1 MAAGF
6 EQRTRRGRVDEG
18 AGAQASAPAA
28 AGATGAAGA
37 AMPADA
43 AVPLVPAGAGAAV
56 PAAGAAASLAS
67 AGAGAPAPLVPAT
80 DAWGD
85 AIAAAPETHP
95 RAEAR
100 RARRG
105 GGRAGAA
112 ARVRRAGTLARG
124 RHRRGQGWCC
134 SLARYLGESA
144 AVDVVGFC
152 SRDEAHAHE
161 AVEFAGG
168 TVFASPVEAARAAN
182 LLLVTTPDT
191 SIAGVWDKLERAA
204 RAGELSLRDKLV
216 VHCSGAL
223 ASSVFAGARELGA
236 HVCSAHPFYAVSSR
250 FDCWREL
257 GRASFTLEGDD
268 WAVDLMAGLL
278 RARGNKVS
286 RIAAGAKTRY
296 HAAAVMASN
305 LVVGLYDMAAG
316 ELVRCGFDRAEAE
329 AALAPLFLGNAE
341 HIAKDGV
348 EASLTG
354 PAVRGD
360 HTTIDA
366 HLSCLEG
373 RDRQAYQLL
382 TEQLVDIV
390 RRRAAEG

>member
-6 EQRTRRGRVDEG
+6 EQRTRRGLVEEG
-18 AGAQASAPAA
+18 AGAGAPAPSPVAAGVAA
-28 AGATGAAGA
+28 AGGA
-37 AMPADA
+37 AMP
-43 AVPLVPAGAGAAV
+43 
-56 PAAGAAASLAS
+56 LAS
-67 AGAGAPAPLVPAT
+67 AGAGAPAPLVPAA

-85 AIAAAPETHP
+85 AIAAAPERIPAPKH
-95 RAEAR
+95 
-100 RARRG
+100 
-105 GGRAGAA
+105 A
-112 ARVRRAGTLARG
+112 ARATAEGAPVPPRVCAGPGRLRLAVVG
-124 RHRRGQGWCC
+124 AGKVGC
-134 SLARYLGESA
+134 SLGRYLGESA

-152 SRDEAHAHE
+152 SHDEAHARE

-168 TVFASPVEAARAAN
+168 AVFASPIEAARAAN

-191 SIAGVWDKLERAA
+191 SIADVWAELARAA

-223 ASSVFAGARELGA
+223 ASGIFAGARELGA
-236 HVCSAHPFYAVSSR
+236 HVCSAHPLYAVSSR
-250 FDCWREL
+250 FDCWREF

-268 WAVDLMAGLL
+268 WAVGLMAGLL
-278 RARGNKVS
+278 RARGNQVS

-305 LVVGLYDMAAG
+305 LVVGLFDMAAG
-316 ELVRCGFDRAEAE
+316 ELVRCGFDRVGAE

-360 HTTIDA
+360 HATIDA
-366 HLSCLEG
+366 HLARLEG

-390 RRRAAEG
+390 RRRATEG

>member
-1 MAAGF
+1 MAAWF
-6 EQRTRRGRVDEG
+6 EQRTRRGLVDEG
-18 AGAQASAPAA
+18 AGADAPVPSPAA
-28 AGATGAAGA
+28 AGAAPAGGAAGA
-37 AMPADA
+37 A
-43 AVPLVPAGAGAAV
+43 GAT
-56 PAAGAAASLAS
+56 AGAAA
-67 AGAGAPAPLVPAT
+67 PLVPVVDT
-80 DAWGD
+80 WGD
-85 AIAAAPETHP
+85 AIAAAPERIPAPKH
-95 RAEAR
+95 
-100 RARRG
+100 
-105 GGRAGAA
+105 A
-112 ARVRRAGTLARG
+112 ARGASKDTPVPPRVCAGPGRLRLAVVG
-124 RHRRGQGWCC
+124 AGKVGC
-134 SLARYLGESA
+134 SLGRYLGESA
-144 AVDVVGFC
+144 AVDVAGFC
-152 SRDEAHAHE
+152 SRNEAHARE

-168 TVFASPVEAARAAN
+168 SVFASPIEAARAAS
-182 LLLVTTPDT
+182 LILVTTPDGA
-191 SIAGVWDKLERAA
+191 IADVWNELARAA
-204 RAGELSLRDKLV
+204 RAGEISLRDKLV

-236 HVCSAHPFYAVSSR
+236 HVCSAHPLYAVSSR

-278 RARGNKVS
+278 RARGNQVS

-305 LVVGLYDMAAG
+305 LVLGLYDMAAG

-341 HIAKDGV
+341 HIAEDGV

-360 HTTIDA
+360 HATIDA
-366 HLSCLEG
+366 HLACLEG

-390 RRRAAEG
+390 RRRAAEARPLA

>member
-18 AGAQASAPAA
+18 AGAGAPA
-28 AGATGAAGA
+28 
-37 AMPADA
+37 
-43 AVPLVPAGAGAAV
+43 
-56 PAAGAAASLAS
+56 PAAGAAAPAADAAVPLAS
-67 AGAGAPAPLVPAT
+67 AGAGAPAPLAPVV

-85 AIAAAPETHP
+85 AIAAAPERIPAPKHAVRTAVEGAPVPP
-95 RAEAR
+95 RVCA
-100 RARRG
+100 G
-105 GGRAGAA
+105 PGRLRLAVVGAGK
-112 ARVRRAGTLARG
+112 VG
-124 RHRRGQGWCC
+124 C

-144 AVDVVGFC
+144 AVDVVGFF
-152 SRDEAHAHE
+152 SRDEAHARE

-168 TVFASPVEAARAAN
+168 AVFASPIEAARAAN

-191 SIAGVWDKLERAA
+191 SIADVWDELARAA

-316 ELVRCGFDRAEAE
+316 ELVRCGFDRAEAG

-360 HTTIDA
+360 HATIDA
-366 HLSCLEG
+366 HLACLEG

-390 RRRAAEG
+390 RRRAAETGLLA

>member
-6 EQRTRRGRVDEG
+6 EQGTRRGLVEEG
-18 AGAQASAPAA
+18 AGAGAPA
-28 AGATGAAGA
+28 
-37 AMPADA
+37 
-43 AVPLVPAGAGAAV
+43 
-56 PAAGAAASLAS
+56 PAAGAAAPAAGAAVPLAS
-67 AGAGAPAPLVPAT
+67 AGAGAPATLAPVV

-85 AIAAAPETHP
+85 AIAAAPERIPAPKH
-95 RAEAR
+95 
-100 RARRG
+100 
-105 GGRAGAA
+105 A
-112 ARVRRAGTLARG
+112 ARTAVEGAPVPPRVCAGPGRLRLAVVG
-124 RHRRGQGWCC
+124 AGKVGC

-144 AVDVVGFC
+144 AVDVVGFF
-152 SRDEAHAHE
+152 SRDEAHARK

-168 TVFASPVEAARAAN
+168 AVFASPIEAARAAN

-191 SIAGVWDKLERAA
+191 TIADVWDELARAA
-204 RAGELSLRDKLV
+204 HAGEVSLRDKLV

-223 ASSVFAGARELGA
+223 SSSVFAGARELGA
-236 HVCSAHPFYAVSSR
+236 HVCSAHPLYAVSSR

-278 RARGNKVS
+278 RARGNQVS
-286 RIAAGAKTRY
+286 RIAARAKTRY

-316 ELVRCGFDRAEAE
+316 ELVRCGFDRTEAE

-341 HIAKDGV
+341 HIAADGI

-366 HLSCLEG
+366 HLARLDG

-382 TEQLVDIV
+382 TEQLVGIV
-390 RRRAAEG
+390 RRRAAEAGSRA

>member
-6 EQRTRRGRVDEG
+6 EQRTRRGHVDEG
-18 AGAQASAPAA
+18 AGAQAPAAAGA
-28 AGATGAAGA
+28 AGATGAGGA
-37 AMPADA
+37 AA
-43 AVPLVPAGAGAAV
+43 
-56 PAAGAAASLAS
+56 PAAGAAAPLVS
-67 AGAGAPAPLVPAT
+67 AGAGAAAPLVPVT

-85 AIAAAPETHP
+85 AIAAAPERIPAP
-95 RAEAR
+95 RHAAR
-100 RARRG
+100 
-105 GGRAGAA
+105 AA
-112 ARVRRAGTLARG
+112 AEGATVPPRVCAGPG
-124 RHRRGQGWCC
+124 RLRMAVIGAGKVGC

-152 SRDEAHAHE
+152 SRDEAHARE

-168 TVFASPVEAARAAN
+168 AVFASPVEAARAAN

-191 SIAGVWDKLERAA
+191 SIADVWDELARAA
-204 RAGELSLRDKLV
+204 RAGEVSLRDKLV

-223 ASSVFAGARELGA
+223 ASGVFAGARELGA
-236 HVCSAHPFYAVSSR
+236 HVCSAHPLYAVSSR

-360 HTTIDA
+360 HATIDA
-366 HLSCLEG
+366 HLARLEG

-382 TEQLVDIV
+382 TEQLLDIV
-390 RRRAAEG
+390 RRRAAEAGPQA

>member
-1 MAAGF
+1 
-6 EQRTRRGRVDEG
+6 
-18 AGAQASAPAA
+18 
-28 AGATGAAGA
+28 
-37 AMPADA
+37 MPA
-43 AVPLVPAGAGAAV
+43 V
-56 PAAGAAASLAS
+56 
-67 AGAGAPAPLVPAT
+67 

-85 AIAAAPETHP
+85 AIAAAPERIPAPKH
-95 RAEAR
+95 
-100 RARRG
+100 
-105 GGRAGAA
+105 A
-112 ARVRRAGTLARG
+112 ARTAAEGAPVPPRVCAGPGRLRLAVVG
-124 RHRRGQGWCC
+124 AGKVGC
-134 SLARYLGESA
+134 SLGRYLGESA

-152 SRDEAHAHE
+152 SRDEAHARE

-168 TVFASPVEAARAAN
+168 SVFASPVEAARAAN

-191 SIAGVWDKLERAA
+191 TIADVWAELARAA
-204 RAGELSLRDKLV
+204 RTGEVSLRDKLV

-236 HVCSAHPFYAVSSR
+236 HVCSAHPLYAVSSR
-250 FDCWREL
+250 FGCWREL

-278 RARGNKVS
+278 RARGNQVT
-286 RIAAGAKTRY
+286 RVAAGAKTRY

-348 EASLTG
+348 KASLTG

-360 HTTIDA
+360 HATIDA
-366 HLSCLEG
+366 HLACLEG

-382 TEQLVDIV
+382 TAQLVDIV
-390 RRRAAEG
+390 RRRAAEAGPLA

>member
-1 MAAGF
+1 MRHGL
-6 EQRTRRGRVDEG
+6 VDEG
-18 AGAQASAPAA
+18 
-28 AGATGAAGA
+28 
-37 AMPADA
+37 
-43 AVPLVPAGAGAAV
+43 
-56 PAAGAAASLAS
+56 
-67 AGAGAPAPLVPAT
+67 AGAGAPAPSPAAAGAAVPAPAAVPFVPVT

-85 AIAAAPETHP
+85 AIAAAPERIPAPKH
-95 RAEAR
+95 
-100 RARRG
+100 
-105 GGRAGAA
+105 A
-112 ARVRRAGTLARG
+112 ARATSKDAPVPPRVCAGPGRLRLAVVG
-124 RHRRGQGWCC
+124 AGKVGC
-134 SLARYLGESA
+134 SLGRYLGESA
-144 AVDVVGFC
+144 AVDVAGFC
-152 SRDEAHAHE
+152 SRDDAHARE

-168 TVFASPVEAARAAN
+168 SVFASPVEAARAAS
-182 LLLVTTPDT
+182 LILVTTPDT
-191 SIAGVWDKLERAA
+191 SIADVWDELARAA
-204 RAGELSLRDKLV
+204 RAGEVSLRDKLV

-236 HVCSAHPFYAVSSR
+236 HVCSAHPLYAVSSR

-278 RARGNKVS
+278 RARGNQVS

-305 LVVGLYDMAAG
+305 LVVGLYDMAADK
-316 ELVRCGFDRAEAE
+316 LVRCGFDRAEAE
-329 AALAPLFLGNAE
+329 VALAPLFLGNAE
-341 HIAKDGV
+341 HVAEDGV

-366 HLSCLEG
+366 HLACLEG
-373 RDRQAYQLL
+373 RDRQVYQLL

-390 RRRAAEG
+390 RRRATGA

>member
-1 MAAGF
+1 MPPRVCAGP
-6 EQRTRRGRVDEG
+6 GRLRLAVIG
-18 AGAQASAPAA
+18 AGK
-28 AGATGAAGA
+28 AG
-37 AMPADA
+37 
-43 AVPLVPAGAGAAV
+43 
-56 PAAGAAASLAS
+56 
-67 AGAGAPAPLVPAT
+67 
-80 DAWGD
+80 
-85 AIAAAPETHP
+85 
-95 RAEAR
+95 
-100 RARRG
+100 
-105 GGRAGAA
+105 
-112 ARVRRAGTLARG
+112 
-124 RHRRGQGWCC
+124 C

-152 SRDEAHAHE
+152 SRDEAHARE

-168 TVFASPVEAARAAN
+168 AVFASPVEAARAAN

-191 SIAGVWDKLERAA
+191 TIAEVWEELAHA
-204 RAGELSLRDKLV
+204 TRAGKLSLRDKLV
-216 VHCSGAL
+216 AHCSGAL
-223 ASSVFAGARELGA
+223 ASGVFAGARELGA
-236 HVCSAHPFYAVSSR
+236 HVCSAHPLYAVSSR

-278 RARGNKVS
+278 RARGNQVS

-305 LVVGLYDMAAG
+305 LVVGLFDMAAG

-366 HLSCLEG
+366 HLACLDE

-382 TEQLVDIV
+382 TEQLIDIV
-390 RRRAAEG
+390 RRRAAEAGPLA

>member
-6 EQRTRRGRVDEG
+6 EQKTRRGLVGEG
-18 AGAQASAPAA
+18 
-28 AGATGAAGA
+28 
-37 AMPADA
+37 
-43 AVPLVPAGAGAAV
+43 
-56 PAAGAAASLAS
+56 
-67 AGAGAPAPLVPAT
+67 AGAGAPAPAAAVAGGAEVPAAGVAVPAPAAAPFVPVA

-85 AIAAAPETHP
+85 AIAAAPERIPAPKH
-95 RAEAR
+95 
-100 RARRG
+100 
-105 GGRAGAA
+105 A
-112 ARVRRAGTLARG
+112 ARAASKNAPVPPRVCAGPGRLRLAVVG
-124 RHRRGQGWCC
+124 AGKVGC
-134 SLARYLGESA
+134 SLGRYLGESA
-144 AVDVVGFC
+144 AVDVAGFC
-152 SRDEAHAHE
+152 SRDEAHARE

-168 TVFASPVEAARAAN
+168 SVFASPIEAARAAS
-182 LLLVTTPDT
+182 LILVTTPDT
-191 SIAGVWDKLERAA
+191 SIADVWNELARAA
-204 RAGELSLRDKLV
+204 RTGEVSLRDKLV

-223 ASSVFAGARELGA
+223 ASSVFTGARELGA
-236 HVCSAHPFYAVSSR
+236 HVCSAHPLYAVSSR

-278 RARGNKVS
+278 RARGNQVS

-341 HIAKDGV
+341 HVAEDGV

-366 HLSCLEG
+366 HLACLEG

-390 RRRAAEG
+390 RRHATGA

>member
-6 EQRTRRGRVDEG
+6 EQRTRRGRGDEG
-18 AGAQASAPAA
+18 AGAGAPA
-28 AGATGAAGA
+28 
-37 AMPADA
+37 
-43 AVPLVPAGAGAAV
+43 
-56 PAAGAAASLAS
+56 PAAGAADAAGAAAPLAS
-67 AGAGAPAPLVPAT
+67 ADAGAPAPLVPAA

-85 AIAAAPETHP
+85 AIAAAPERIPAPKH
-95 RAEAR
+95 
-100 RARRG
+100 
-105 GGRAGAA
+105 A
-112 ARVRRAGTLARG
+112 ARATAEGAPVPPRVCAGPGRLRLAVVG
-124 RHRRGQGWCC
+124 AGKVGC
-134 SLARYLGESA
+134 SLGRYLGESA

-152 SRDEAHAHE
+152 SRDEAHARE

-168 TVFASPVEAARAAN
+168 AAFASPIEAARAAN
-182 LLLVTTPDT
+182 LLLVTTADA
-191 SIAGVWDKLERAA
+191 SIADVWNELARAA

-236 HVCSAHPFYAVSSR
+236 HVCSAHPLYAMSSR

-278 RARGNKVS
+278 RARGNQVS

-296 HAAAVMASN
+296 HTAAVMASN
-305 LVVGLYDMAAG
+305 LVVGLFDMAVG

-360 HTTIDA
+360 HATIDA
-366 HLSCLEG
+366 HLACLEG

-390 RRRAAEG
+390 RRRAAEAGPLA

>member
-6 EQRTRRGRVDEG
+6 EQGTRRGLVEEG
-18 AGAQASAPAA
+18 AGAGAPAPAA
-28 AGATGAAGA
+28 S
-37 AMPADA
+37 
-43 AVPLVPAGAGAAV
+43 AAV
-56 PAAGAAASLAS
+56 PAAGAAVPLAS
-67 AGAGAPAPLVPAT
+67 AGAGASATLVPAV

-85 AIAAAPETHP
+85 AIAAAPERIPAPKH
-95 RAEAR
+95 AAR
-100 RARRG
+100 
-105 GGRAGAA
+105 AA
-112 ARVRRAGTLARG
+112 AGDAPVPPRVCAGPG
-124 RHRRGQGWCC
+124 RLRVAVVGAGKVGC
-134 SLARYLGESA
+134 SLARYLGEST

-152 SRDEAHAHE
+152 SRDEVHARE
-161 AVEFAGG
+161 AAEFAGG
-168 TVFASPVEAARAAN
+168 SVFASPIEAARAAN

-191 SIAGVWDKLERAA
+191 TIADVWDELARAA
-204 RAGELSLRDKLV
+204 HAGEVSLRDKLV

-223 ASSVFAGARELGA
+223 SSSVFAGARELGA
-236 HVCSAHPFYAVSSR
+236 HVCSAHPLYAVSSR

-278 RARGNKVS
+278 RARGNQVS
-286 RIAAGAKTRY
+286 RIAARAKTRY

-305 LVVGLYDMAAG
+305 LVAGLYDMAAG
-316 ELVRCGFDRAEAE
+316 ELVRCGFDRTEAE

-341 HIAKDGV
+341 HIAADGI

-366 HLSCLEG
+366 HLACLDG

-390 RRRAAEG
+390 RRRAAEAGSRA

>member
-1 MAAGF
+1 MAAWL
-6 EQRTRRGRVDEG
+6 EQKTRRGHVDEG
-18 AGAQASAPAA
+18 AGAGAPAPSPAA
-28 AGATGAAGA
+28 AGATGAAA
-37 AMPADA
+37 
-43 AVPLVPAGAGAAV
+43 
-56 PAAGAAASLAS
+56 PAASAAAPLAS
-67 AGAGAPAPLVPAT
+67 AGAGAPAPLVPVV

-85 AIAAAPETHP
+85 AIAAAPERIPAP
-95 RAEAR
+95 RHAAR
-100 RARRG
+100 
-105 GGRAGAA
+105 AA
-112 ARVRRAGTLARG
+112 AGGAPVPPRVCAGPG
-124 RHRRGQGWCC
+124 RLRVAVVGAGKVGC
-134 SLARYLGESA
+134 SLGRYLGESA
-144 AVDVVGFC
+144 AVDVAGFY
-152 SRDEAHAHE
+152 SRDEAHARE

-168 TVFASPVEAARAAN
+168 SVFASPIEAVRAAN

-191 SIAGVWDKLERAA
+191 TIADVWDELARAA
-204 RAGELSLRDKLV
+204 HAGEVSLRDKLV

-223 ASSVFAGARELGA
+223 SSSVFAGARELGA
-236 HVCSAHPFYAVSSR
+236 HVCSAHPLYAVSSR
-250 FDCWREL
+250 FHCWREL

-278 RARGNKVS
+278 RARGNQVS

-341 HIAKDGV
+341 HIAADGI

-354 PAVRGD
+354 PTVRGD
-360 HTTIDA
+360 HATIDA
-366 HLSCLEG
+366 HLACLEG

-390 RRRAAEG
+390 RRRAAEAGPLA

>member
-6 EQRTRRGRVDEG
+6 EQRTRRGHVDEG
-18 AGAQASAPAA
+18 AGAGAPVPSPATAGAAGVPAPSPAA
-28 AGATGAAGA
+28 AGAAG
-37 AMPADA
+37 A
-43 AVPLVPAGAGAAV
+43 AVPLVPAV
-56 PAAGAAASLAS
+56 
-67 AGAGAPAPLVPAT
+67 

-85 AIAAAPETHP
+85 AIAAAPERIPAPKH
-95 RAEAR
+95 
-100 RARRG
+100 
-105 GGRAGAA
+105 A
-112 ARVRRAGTLARG
+112 ARTAAEGAPVPPRVCAGPG
-124 RHRRGQGWCC
+124 RLRVAVVGAGKVGC
-134 SLARYLGESA
+134 SLGRYLGESA

-152 SRDEAHAHE
+152 SRDEAHARE

-168 TVFASPVEAARAAN
+168 AVFASPVEAARAAN

-191 SIAGVWDKLERAA
+191 SIADVWDELARAA
-204 RAGELSLRDKLV
+204 RAGEVSLRDKLV

-223 ASSVFAGARELGA
+223 SSSVFAGARELGA
-236 HVCSAHPFYAVSSR
+236 HVCSAHPLYAVSSR
-250 FDCWREL
+250 FDCWCEL

-268 WAVDLMAGLL
+268 WAVDLMTGLL
-278 RARGNKVS
+278 RARGNQVS

-360 HTTIDA
+360 HATIDA
-366 HLSCLEG
+366 HLACLEG

-390 RRRAAEG
+390 RRRAAEAESRA

>member
-1 MAAGF
+1 M
-6 EQRTRRGRVDEG
+6 
-18 AGAQASAPAA
+18 AA
-28 AGATGAAGA
+28 AG
-37 AMPADA
+37 A
-43 AVPLVPAGAGAAV
+43 AVPLVPAV
-56 PAAGAAASLAS
+56 
-67 AGAGAPAPLVPAT
+67 

-85 AIAAAPETHP
+85 AIAAAPERIP
-95 RAEAR
+95 APKR
-100 RARRG
+100 
-105 GGRAGAA
+105 AA
-112 ARVRRAGTLARG
+112 AEGAPVPPRVCAGPGRLRLAVVG
-124 RHRRGQGWCC
+124 AGKVGC
-134 SLARYLGESA
+134 SLGRYLGESA

-152 SRDEAHAHE
+152 SHNEAHARE

-168 TVFASPVEAARAAN
+168 AVFASPVEAARAAN

-191 SIAGVWDKLERAA
+191 MIADVWAELARAA
-204 RAGELSLRDKLV
+204 HVGEVSLRDKLV

-223 ASSVFAGARELGA
+223 ASGVFAGARELGVHA
-236 HVCSAHPFYAVSSR
+236 CSAHPLYAISSR

-278 RARGNKVS
+278 RARGNQVT
-286 RIAAGAKTRY
+286 RVAASAKTRY

-305 LVVGLYDMAAG
+305 LVVGLFDMAAG

-329 AALAPLFLGNAE
+329 AALAPLFLGNAK
-341 HIAKDGV
+341 HIVVDGV

-366 HLSCLEG
+366 HLACLDG

>member
-6 EQRTRRGRVDEG
+6 EQKTRHGRVDEG
-18 AGAQASAPAA
+18 AGAGAPAPSPAA
-28 AGATGAAGA
+28 AGAAGA
-37 AMPADA
+37 A
-43 AVPLVPAGAGAAV
+43 
-56 PAAGAAASLAS
+56 
-67 AGAGAPAPLVPAT
+67 APLVPAT

-85 AIAAAPETHP
+85 AIAAAPERIPAPKH
-95 RAEAR
+95 AAR
-100 RARRG
+100 
-105 GGRAGAA
+105 AA
-112 ARVRRAGTLARG
+112 AEGAPLPPRVCAGPG
-124 RHRRGQGWCC
+124 RLRVAVIGAGKVGC
-134 SLARYLGESA
+134 SLGRYLGESA

-152 SRDEAHAHE
+152 SRDESHARE

-168 TVFASPVEAARAAN
+168 AVFVSPVEAAHAAN

-191 SIAGVWDKLERAA
+191 TIADVWDELA
-204 RAGELSLRDKLV
+204 RTAHAGEVSLRDKLV

-223 ASSVFAGARELGA
+223 SSSVFAGARELGA
-236 HVCSAHPFYAVSSR
+236 HVCSTHPLYAVSSR

-278 RARGNKVS
+278 RARGNQVS

-305 LVVGLYDMAAG
+305 LVVGLFDMAAG
-316 ELVRCGFDRAEAE
+316 ELVRCGFDRTEAE

-341 HIAKDGV
+341 HITADGI

-366 HLSCLEG
+366 HLACLDG

-390 RRRAAEG
+390 RRRAAEAGSRA

>member
-1 MAAGF
+1 M
-6 EQRTRRGRVDEG
+6 
-18 AGAQASAPAA
+18 PAA
-28 AGATGAAGA
+28 
-37 AMPADA
+37 
-43 AVPLVPAGAGAAV
+43 
-56 PAAGAAASLAS
+56 
-67 AGAGAPAPLVPAT
+67 

-85 AIAAAPETHP
+85 AIAAAPERIPAPKH
-95 RAEAR
+95 
-100 RARRG
+100 
-105 GGRAGAA
+105 A
-112 ARVRRAGTLARG
+112 ARATAEGAPVPPRVCAGPGRLRLAVVG
-124 RHRRGQGWCC
+124 AGKVGC
-134 SLARYLGESA
+134 SLGRYLGESA
-144 AVDVVGFC
+144 TVDVVGFC
-152 SRDEAHAHE
+152 SHDEAHARE

-168 TVFASPVEAARAAN
+168 AVFASPVEAARAAN
-182 LLLVTTPDT
+182 LLLVTTPDAT
-191 SIAGVWDKLERAA
+191 IADVWDELARAA
-204 RAGELSLRDKLV
+204 RAGEVSLRDKLV

-236 HVCSAHPFYAVSSR
+236 LVCSAHPLYAVSSR

-278 RARGNKVS
+278 RARGNQVT
-286 RIAAGAKTRY
+286 RVAAGAKTRY

-305 LVVGLYDMAAG
+305 LVVGLYDMAAS
-316 ELVRCGFDRAEAE
+316 ELVRCGFDHAEAE

-341 HIAKDGV
+341 HIAKGGV

-360 HTTIDA
+360 HATIDA
-366 HLSCLEG
+366 HLACLDG

>member
-1 MAAGF
+1 MAAWL
-6 EQRTRRGRVDEG
+6 EQRTRRGLVGEG
-18 AGAQASAPAA
+18 AGAGAAAPAA
-28 AGATGAAGA
+28 SAAAGTAPAGGAAGA
-37 AMPADA
+37 A
-43 AVPLVPAGAGAAV
+43 GAT
-56 PAAGAAASLAS
+56 AGAAA
-67 AGAGAPAPLVPAT
+67 PLVPVV

-85 AIAAAPETHP
+85 TIAAAPERIPVPKH
-95 RAEAR
+95 
-100 RARRG
+100 
-105 GGRAGAA
+105 A
-112 ARVRRAGTLARG
+112 ARGASKDAPVPPRMCAGPGRLRLAVVG
-124 RHRRGQGWCC
+124 AGKVGC
-134 SLARYLGESA
+134 SLGRYLGESA
-144 AVDVVGFC
+144 AVDVAGFC
-152 SRDEAHAHE
+152 SRDEAHARE

-168 TVFASPVEAARAAN
+168 SVFASPIEAARAAS
-182 LLLVTTPDT
+182 LILVTTPDA
-191 SIAGVWDKLERAA
+191 SIADVWDELARAA
-204 RAGELSLRDKLV
+204 RAGEISLRDKLV

-223 ASSVFAGARELGA
+223 ASSVFTGARELGA
-236 HVCSAHPFYAVSSR
+236 HVCSAHPLYAVSSR

-278 RARGNKVS
+278 RARGNQVS
-286 RIAAGAKTRY
+286 CIAAGAKTRY

-316 ELVRCGFDRAEAE
+316 ELVRCGFDRTEAE

-341 HIAKDGV
+341 HIAEDGV

-366 HLSCLEG
+366 HLACLEG

-382 TEQLVDIV
+382 TEQLVDIA
-390 RRRAAEG
+390 RRRAAEAGPLA

>member
-1 MAAGF
+1 M
-6 EQRTRRGRVDEG
+6 
-18 AGAQASAPAA
+18 PA
-28 AGATGAAGA
+28 AGAT
-37 AMPADA
+37 
-43 AVPLVPAGAGAAV
+43 VPLVPV
-56 PAAGAAASLAS
+56 
-67 AGAGAPAPLVPAT
+67 V

-85 AIAAAPETHP
+85 AIAAAPERIPAPKH
-95 RAEAR
+95 AAR
-100 RARRG
+100 GGVRRG
-105 GGRAGAA
+105 AGRGAA
-112 ARVRRAGTLARG
+112 AVGAAAGAPATGAAAGGRDSEDGAGTEGAPVPPRVCAGPGRLRLAVVG
-124 RHRRGQGWCC
+124 AGKVGC
-134 SLARYLGESA
+134 SLGRYLGESA
-144 AVDVVGFC
+144 AVDVAGFC
-152 SRDEAHAHE
+152 SRDEAHARE

-168 TVFASPVEAARAAN
+168 SVFASPIEAARAAS
-182 LLLVTTPDT
+182 LILVTTPDA
-191 SIAGVWDKLERAA
+191 SIADVWDELARAA
-204 RAGELSLRDKLV
+204 HAGEVSLRDKLV

-236 HVCSAHPFYAVSSR
+236 HVCSAHPLYAVSSR

-278 RARGNKVS
+278 RARGNQVS

-316 ELVRCGFDRAEAE
+316 ELVRCGFDRTEAE

-341 HIAKDGV
+341 HIAEDGV

-366 HLSCLEG
+366 HLARLEG
-373 RDRQAYQLL
+373 RDRQTYQLL

-390 RRRAAEG
+390 RRRAAEGRE

>member
-1 MAAGF
+1 M
-6 EQRTRRGRVDEG
+6 RRGLVEEG
-18 AGAQASAPAA
+18 
-28 AGATGAAGA
+28 
-37 AMPADA
+37 
-43 AVPLVPAGAGAAV
+43 
-56 PAAGAAASLAS
+56 
-67 AGAGAPAPLVPAT
+67 AGAGAPAPSPVAAGGAAAGGGVAADGAAVPLASAGAGVPASLVPAA

-85 AIAAAPETHP
+85 AIAAAPERIPTPKH
-95 RAEAR
+95 
-100 RARRG
+100 
-105 GGRAGAA
+105 A
-112 ARVRRAGTLARG
+112 ARATAGGAPVPPRVCAGPG
-124 RHRRGQGWCC
+124 RLRVAVIGAGKVGC

-152 SRDEAHAHE
+152 SRDEAHTRE

-168 TVFASPVEAARAAN
+168 AVFASPVEAARAAN

-191 SIAGVWDKLERAA
+191 SIADVWDELARAA

-216 VHCSGAL
+216 VHCSGAF

-236 HVCSAHPFYAVSSR
+236 HVCSAHPLYAVSSR

-278 RARGNKVS
+278 RARGNQVT
-286 RIAAGAKTRY
+286 RVAAGAKTRY

-305 LVVGLYDMAAG
+305 LVVGLFDMAAG
-316 ELVRCGFDRAEAE
+316 ELVSCGFDRAEAE

-348 EASLTG
+348 ESSLTG

-360 HTTIDA
+360 HATIDA
-366 HLSCLEG
+366 HLACLEG

>member
-1 MAAGF
+1 MV
-6 EQRTRRGRVDEG
+6 EEG
-18 AGAQASAPAA
+18 AGAGAPALSPAA
-28 AGATGAAGA
+28 AGVAAAGGA
-37 AMPADA
+37 AMP
-43 AVPLVPAGAGAAV
+43 
-56 PAAGAAASLAS
+56 LAS
-67 AGAGAPAPLVPAT
+67 AGAGAPAPLVPAA

-85 AIAAAPETHP
+85 AIAAAPERIPAPKH
-95 RAEAR
+95 
-100 RARRG
+100 
-105 GGRAGAA
+105 A
-112 ARVRRAGTLARG
+112 ARATAEGAPVPPRVCAGPGRLRLAVVG
-124 RHRRGQGWCC
+124 AGKVGC
-134 SLARYLGESA
+134 SLGRYLGESA

-152 SRDEAHAHE
+152 SRDEAHARE

-168 TVFASPVEAARAAN
+168 AVFASPIEAARAAN

-191 SIAGVWDKLERAA
+191 SIADVWAELARAA

-223 ASSVFAGARELGA
+223 ASGIFAGARKLGA
-236 HVCSAHPFYAVSSR
+236 HACSVHPLYAMSSR

-278 RARGNKVS
+278 RARGNQVT
-286 RIAAGAKTRY
+286 RVAAGAKTRY

-305 LVVGLYDMAAG
+305 LVVGLFDMAAG

-348 EASLTG
+348 ESSLTG
-354 PAVRGD
+354 PTVRGD
-360 HTTIDA
+360 HATIDA
-366 HLSCLEG
+366 HLACLDG

-382 TEQLVDIV
+382 TEQLGDIV
-390 RRRAAEG
+390 RRRATEG

>member
-1 MAAGF
+1 MAAWL
-6 EQRTRRGRVDEG
+6 EQKTRRGHVDEG
-18 AGAQASAPAA
+18 
-28 AGATGAAGA
+28 
-37 AMPADA
+37 
-43 AVPLVPAGAGAAV
+43 
-56 PAAGAAASLAS
+56 
-67 AGAGAPAPLVPAT
+67 AGAGAPAPSSAAAGAAAPLVPAV
-80 DAWGD
+80 DVWGD
-85 AIAAAPETHP
+85 AIAAAPERIPAPKH
-95 RAEAR
+95 
-100 RARRG
+100 
-105 GGRAGAA
+105 A
-112 ARVRRAGTLARG
+112 ARATAEGVPVPPRVCAGPGRLRLAVVG
-124 RHRRGQGWCC
+124 AGKVGC
-134 SLARYLGESA
+134 SLGRYLGESA

-152 SRDEAHAHE
+152 SRDEAHARE

-168 TVFASPVEAARAAN
+168 AVFASPVEAARAAN

-191 SIAGVWDKLERAA
+191 TIADVWDELARAA
-204 RAGELSLRDKLV
+204 RAGEVSLRDKLV

-223 ASSVFAGARELGA
+223 SSSVFAGARELGA
-236 HVCSAHPFYAVSSR
+236 HVCSAHPLYAVSSR

-257 GRASFTLEGDD
+257 GRASFTLEGED
-268 WAVDLMAGLL
+268 WAVDLIAGLL
-278 RARGNKVS
+278 RARGNQVS

-305 LVVGLYDMAAG
+305 LVVGLFDMAAG

-366 HLSCLEG
+366 HLACLEG
-373 RDRQAYQLL
+373 RDRRAYQLL

-390 RRRAAEG
+390 RRRAAEGLEPERAAGWLQTTSKRPPSA